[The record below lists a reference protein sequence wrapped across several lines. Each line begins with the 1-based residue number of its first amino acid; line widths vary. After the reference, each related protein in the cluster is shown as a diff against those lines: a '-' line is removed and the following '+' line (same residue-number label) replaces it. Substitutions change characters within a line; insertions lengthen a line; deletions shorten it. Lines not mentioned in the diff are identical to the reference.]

1 MNQFVADTGAISKLG
16 SIVGNVSEDMN
27 NFKNT
32 FSGPSDLAS
41 SLGPIAFPALNAH
54 GGAMSSR
61 DSALGA
67 TQVAAGRMSE
77 LLGQASKAYER
88 GDLAAAERLQAQA
101 DALGGSRSS
110 GSGSGGG
117 SAPAAGG
124 GGGGADGAGQMMGQ
138 FSQMAGQMMQSVT
151 QPLQGLT
158 QAMTQVPQQ
167 VMQGVQGIVEA
178 ATQAAGGGGDAVAT
192 AADVGG
198 TGAEDAIKANAAGHH
213 SPGDVQGNGSDGG
226 PADPHDGKDDK
237 KDAEHRKHDG
247 EPDTQAEVGASA
259 LGYNEQLGNRA
270 SAGVQS
276 EDGYGVGPVPTQVH
290 NISPRRQ

>member
-1 MNQFVADTGAISKLG
+1 MNQFVADTAAISNLG
-16 SIVGNVSEDMN
+16 GIVGNVSEDMN

-41 SLGPIAFPALNAH
+41 SLGAIASPALNAH

-61 DSALGA
+61 DGALGA
-67 TQVAAGRMSE
+67 TQVAAGRMSD

-88 GDLAAAERLQAQA
+88 GDQVAAERLKAQA
-101 DALGGSRSS
+101 DALGGSSAAAT
-110 GSGSGGG
+110 GGG
-117 SAPAAGG
+117 A

-158 QAMTQVPQQ
+158 QAVTQVPQQ

-198 TGAEDAIKANAAGHH
+198 TGAEDAIKANAAGHQG
-213 SPGDVQGNGSDGG
+213 PGDGQGDGSDGG
-226 PADPHDGKDDK
+226 PADPHDGKHDGKDDK
-237 KDAEHRKHDG
+237 NEAEHRKHDG
-247 EPDTQAEVGASA
+247 EPGRRAEAGASA
-259 LGYNEQLGNRA
+259 LGYNEQLGDRA
-270 SAGVQS
+270 SAGVRP
-276 EDGYGVGPVPTQVH
+276 EDGYGVSTMPAQAH
-290 NISPRRQ
+290 NISQRRQ

>member
-1 MNQFVADTGAISKLG
+1 MNQFVANTGTINNLG
-16 SIVGNVSEDMN
+16 GIVGSVSEDMT
-27 NFKNT
+27 NFKNA

-41 SLGPIAFPALNAH
+41 SHGPIGSFVQGASS
-54 GGAMSSR
+54 GAMSSR

-67 TQVAAGRMSE
+67 TQVAAGRMAD

-88 GDLAAAERLQAQA
+88 GDLAAAERLKAQA
-101 DALGGSRSS
+101 DALGGASS
-110 GSGSGGG
+110 ASTGGG
-117 SAPAAGG
+117 ATGAGAG
-124 GGGGADGAGQMMGQ
+124 SGGADGAGQMMGQ

-178 ATQAAGGGGDAVAT
+178 ATQAAGGGGDAAAT

-198 TGAEDAIKANAAGHH
+198 AGAEDAIKANAADHH
-213 SPGDVQGNGSDGG
+213 SPGD
-226 PADPHDGKDDK
+226 GKDD
-237 KDAEHRKHDG
+237 KHDG
-247 EPDTQAEVGASA
+247 EPDRRAEAGAGAPGHS
-259 LGYNEQLGNRA
+259 EQLGDRA
-270 SAGVQS
+270 SAGVRP
-276 EDGYGVGPVPTQVH
+276 EGGYGVGAVPTQVH

>member
-1 MNQFVADTGAISKLG
+1 MNQFVANTAAIANLQG
-16 SIVGNVSEDMN
+16 VVGNVSDDMN
-27 NFKNT
+27 NFKNA

-41 SLGPIAFPALNAH
+41 TQGPIGFPVQGPAA
-54 GGAMSSR
+54 GAMSSR

-67 TQVAAGRMSE
+67 TQMAAGRMSD

-88 GDLAAAERLQAQA
+88 GDLAAAERLKAQA
-101 DALGGSRSS
+101 DALGGSGS
-110 GSGSGGG
+110 SGSGGG
-117 SAPAAGG
+117 SAPAS
-124 GGGGADGAGQMMGQ
+124 GGGADAGGQMMGQ

-178 ATQAAGGGGDAVAT
+178 ATQAAGGGGDAAAT

-198 TGAEDAIKANAAGHH
+198 AGAEDAIKANAAGHT
-213 SPGDVQGNGSDGG
+213 PGDGQGAGSDGG
-226 PADPHDGKDDK
+226 PTDPRDGKDDK
-237 KDAEHRKHDG
+237 NDAADRKHDG
-247 EPDTQAEVGASA
+247 EPDRRAEAGASA

-270 SAGVQS
+270 SAGV
-276 EDGYGVGPVPTQVH
+276 EDGYGVSTVPTQVH
-290 NISPRRQ
+290 NINPRRQ